1 MLTTLTKLSSLSSTA
16 FLLLAGDPFTS
27 TQKFAND
34 TIPKIQLIATAVFA
48 LVLAVTGLVY
58 AFSGQDL
65 KQKIKKKWVDVG
77 VAIVVVYGATMIITW
92 GIQFVQ
98 NSGFK

>member
-1 MLTTLTKLSSLSSTA
+1 MLTTLTKLSSIP

-48 LVLAVTGLVY
+48 LVLTVTGLIY
-58 AFSGQDL
+58 AFSGQEL
-65 KQKIKKKWVDVG
+65 KQKIKKKWVDVA
-77 VAIVVVYGATMIITW
+77 VASVVVYGATMIITW
-92 GIQFVQ
+92 GIQFLQ

>member
-1 MLTTLTKLSSLSSTA
+1 M
-16 FLLLAGDPFTS
+16 
-27 TQKFAND
+27 
-34 TIPKIQLIATAVFA
+34 
-48 LVLAVTGLVY
+48 
-58 AFSGQDL
+58 

>member
-1 MLTTLTKLSSLSSTA
+1 MLTTLTKLSPTV
-16 FLLLAGDPFTS
+16 FLALAGDPFTS

-58 AFSGQDL
+58 AFSGQEL